1 MASGQK
7 RAPGSLPGTGTQP
20 ARWVGYGVA
29 ACLSLTSA
37 MAATNELSGAEIEGR
52 NIVQHLLSQRPAEN
66 FTNSATLRIRDAKRQ
81 RTEVQVALQTF
92 LTETNW
98 QALYFTRGTN
108 KDHAASLT
116 VIHTENRP
124 NEYRLADFSRPAG
137 DTNEFVTLRGPQA
150 MIPFAGSDFWLA
162 DLGLEFLHWPD
173 QRLLKKELKRGQSCY
188 VLESRNPGR
197 ESRVESREPNAPSTL
212 DPRPS
217 TTEYIRVVSWLDID
231 SVRDAGQAAIVLAE
245 AYDAKGK
252 LVKEFE
258 PKGITKVRGQW
269 QLQEMEIRNAKTGSR
284 TSIKFKFDSE

>member
-1 MASGQK
+1 
-7 RAPGSLPGTGTQP
+7 
-20 ARWVGYGVA
+20 
-29 ACLSLTSA
+29 

-52 NIVQHLLSQRPAEN
+52 DIVQHLLAQRPAEN
-66 FTNSATLRIRDAKRQ
+66 FTNSATLRIRDARRQ
-81 RTEVQVALQTF
+81 RTEAQVELQTF
-92 LTETNW
+92 VTETNW

-124 NEYRLADFSRPAG
+124 NEYRLANFSRPAG
-137 DTNEFVTLRGPQA
+137 DTNESITLHGPQA

-173 QRLLKKELKRGQSCY
+173 QRLLKKELKRSQSCY

-197 ESRVESREPNAPSTL
+197 ESSVESREPNGPLTL

-217 TTEYIRVVSWLDID
+217 TTEYVRVVSWMDID

-245 AYDAKGK
+245 AYDAKGR

-258 PKGITKVRGQW
+258 PKGITKVHGQW
-269 QLQEMEIRNAKTGSR
+269 QLEEMEIRNAKTGSR
-284 TSIKFKFDSE
+284 TSIKFNLERQP

>member
-1 MASGQK
+1 M
-7 RAPGSLPGTGTQP
+7 
-20 ARWVGYGVA
+20 
-29 ACLSLTSA
+29 
-37 MAATNELSGAEIEGR
+37 
-52 NIVQHLLSQRPAEN
+52 
-66 FTNSATLRIRDAKRQ
+66 
-81 RTEVQVALQTF
+81 QTF

-116 VIHTENRP
+116 VIHTENQP

-197 ESRVESREPNAPSTL
+197 ESRVESREPNAPST
-212 DPRPS
+212 
-217 TTEYIRVVSWLDID
+217 TEYVRVVSWMDID

-252 LVKEFE
+252 LLKEFE
-258 PKGITKVRGQW
+258 PKEIKKVHGQW

-284 TSIKFKFDSE
+284 TSIKFNLERQP